1 MTIKNKL
8 GEYKSVPIDV
18 NTEDYE
24 NIIELSKQFY
34 LSGYEMETEN
44 GFVGNYYYTESTET
58 NYLQLGF
65 HKDSDFSKIKEG
77 EILEAERVSEI
88 ITVNEGFKTST
99 WSFFKVL

>member
-1 MTIKNKL
+1 MKIKVVK
-8 GEYKSVPIDV
+8 
-18 NTEDYE
+18 
-24 NIIELSKQFY
+24 
-34 LSGYEMETEN
+34 TEN

-88 ITVNEGFKTST
+88 ITVNGGFKPTT